1 MFISQLRRQVFYGR
15 WGQFMLTV
23 AVRMTQSDTV
33 PGVFPV
39 SLRPSSWGIKK
50 PSHSLAFVLSH
61 QTEISKYSFV
71 QFPRQTSA
79 LHVSIRYCAHRA
91 VWKVFLCC
99 VGDGIRTG
107 ILWLEN
113 KNNLRGFFYPSH
125 LCYFFLDIQMFLISA
140 ALVNNC
146 INHLHY
152 FCLKVLLKWLGLHKV
167 SGAHLAH

>member
-1 MFISQLRRQVFYGR
+1 MIDGQ
-15 WGQFMLTV
+15 WGQFILTA
-23 AVRMTQSDTV
+23 AVRVIQSDTV

-39 SLRPSSWGIKK
+39 TLRSSSWRIKK

-61 QTEISKYSFV
+61 QTEISKYCFV
-71 QFPRQTSA
+71 QFPRQTFA
-79 LHVSIRYCAHRA
+79 VHVSIRYCAHRA
-91 VWKVFLCC
+91 VWKIFLYY

-113 KNNLRGFFYPSH
+113 KNNLRGFFYPSY
-125 LCYFFLDIQMFLISA
+125 LCFVFLNIRVFLISA
-140 ALVNNC
+140 ALVNNY

-152 FCLKVLLKWLGLHKV
+152 FFLKVLLKCLCLHKV